1 MERADLHID
10 DFYSDAAVILL
21 LLYSAFP
28 RRVALYVDDICGP
41 DEPDEFGLPSP
52 RAQATFATILWL
64 AEQGYLDFEAAV
76 RQESVDQAVLTEKG
90 FLALTSHTDAS
101 TCDAG
106 RPATDEPSVL
116 VHQLRQAR
124 LNGSFA
130 LAEVVQAVLR
140 RQPRLTPL
148 TD

>member
-1 MERADLHID
+1 MMADLHID

-52 RAQATFATILWL
+52 RTQAAFATILWL
-64 AEQGYLDFEAAV
+64 AEQGYLEFEAAV

-90 FLALTSHTDAS
+90 FLALTSHADAAA
-101 TCDAG
+101 DN
-106 RPATDEPSVL
+106 RPAPDEPSVL
-116 VHQLRQAR
+116 VHRLREAR

-140 RQPRLTPL
+140 RQPRVTPGA
-148 TD
+148 D